1 MVLKKVGL
9 PGSRKRSK
17 AGLDGEHHQVRNAGR
32 LHAYG
37 LKLSPVSNKWTMAHG
52 HLLAMGGICTVDP
65 SVEDDGQVDP
75 RSPVLTI
82 EQYTKT
88 KEKEK
93 LERKLCKI
101 SEEDIKDRSKG
112 DILSKLIAI
121 LQTTWFILQCIAR
134 GQQRLTL
141 TELELVTL
149 ALASLNAITYVFWW
163 HKPLGVQ
170 VPIRIYFEPEAIENV
185 NVEDADAEP
194 GITASYI
201 LSGFGN
207 EVGDVL
213 AGIRDYF
220 RDVNGL
226 FSFLIFFLI
235 ILPLTLIFLVL
246 LFLPLPF
253 SLGIVFLLNILKT
266 KPVTQQEV
274 DDSKLIA
281 AQIVLAL
288 RQLRY
293 KFTSFIARISE
304 MWLRKFLDSGTLSG
318 FYIGWV
324 LVIPI
329 LFVFLLVT
337 TILLLPFFTL
347 LFLVSF
353 IFTAVFGIITTST
366 VTPNS
371 LHVPSF
377 YAPTTKSDKYSRMV
391 VFALFGVIFGGLH
404 CIGWNFTYPTAFEQR
419 LWRASSLA
427 ITAIPLIVA
436 PIDYLLENY
445 KLDKGFLKVIRLTLD
460 LIMTILLFIYVPAR
474 LTLIGQAFALLRKQP
489 QDAFLAVDWNQY
501 IPHLF

>member
-1 MVLKKVGL
+1 
-9 PGSRKRSK
+9 
-17 AGLDGEHHQVRNAGR
+17 
-32 LHAYG
+32 
-37 LKLSPVSNKWTMAHG
+37 MAHG
-52 HLLAMGGICTVDP
+52 HLIVMGGISTVDP
-65 SVEDDGQVDP
+65 SVEDDGQADP

-82 EQYTKT
+82 ERYTKT
-88 KEKEK
+88 KERER
-93 LERKLCKI
+93 LNRKLRKI
-101 SEEDIKDRSKG
+101 SEEDIKDRSKS

-121 LQTTWFILQCIAR
+121 SQTTWFILQCITR
-134 GQQRLTL
+134 GQQKLTL

-170 VPIRIYFEPEAIENV
+170 VPIRIYSETEAVEKV
-185 NVEDADAEP
+185 DVEDANIMP
-194 GITASYI
+194 GITASYLLSKFGDYVGGI
-201 LSGFGN
+201 LTS
-207 EVGDVL
+207 
-213 AGIRDYF
+213 IRDHFKNASNPLAY
-220 RDVNGL
+220 L
-226 FSFLIFFLI
+226 LISLI
-235 ILPLTLIFLVL
+235 PLPLLLVIFILC
-246 LFLPLPF
+246 FPPLPF
-253 SLGIVFLLNILKT
+253 ALGVVFLLNILKT
-266 KPVTQQEV
+266 KPVTQQEL

-281 AQIVLAL
+281 VQIVLAL

-293 KFTSFIARISE
+293 KFTSSIARVSE
-304 MWLRKFLDSGTLSG
+304 MWLRKFLDPSSASG
-318 FYIGWV
+318 FFVGWL
-324 LVIPI
+324 LVIPT

-337 TILLLPFFTL
+337 TIMLFPFFTL

-377 YAPTTKSDKYSRMV
+377 YSPSTKSDKYSRMV

-404 CIGWNFTYPTAFEQR
+404 CIGWNFIYPSVFEQH

-436 PIDYLLENY
+436 PIDYILENY
-445 KLDKGFLKVIRLTLD
+445 KLDKGFLKVVRLTLD

>member
-1 MVLKKVGL
+1 
-9 PGSRKRSK
+9 
-17 AGLDGEHHQVRNAGR
+17 
-32 LHAYG
+32 
-37 LKLSPVSNKWTMAHG
+37 MAHG
-52 HLLAMGGICTVDP
+52 HLVVMGGISTVDP

-75 RSPVLTI
+75 RSPVLTF
-82 EQYTKT
+82 ERYTKT
-88 KEKEK
+88 VKERER
-93 LERKLCKI
+93 LDRKLRKI
-101 SEEDIKDRSKG
+101 SEGDIKDRSKG

-121 LQTTWFILQCIAR
+121 LQTTFILQCIAR

-170 VPIRIYFEPEAIENV
+170 VPIRIYFETEAVENV
-185 NVEDADAEP
+185 DVEDADAEP
-194 GITASYI
+194 GITVSYI
-201 LSGFGN
+201 LSKFGN
-207 EVGDVL
+207 IVGTILAALWDV
-213 AGIRDYF
+213 F
-220 RDVNGL
+220 RDVSDLLTFLNTL
-226 FSFLIFFLI
+226 LFLIV
-235 ILPLTLIFLVL
+235 LPGNLLLLVL

-253 SLGIVFLLNILKT
+253 ALCVVFLLNILKT
-266 KPVTQQEV
+266 KPITQQEL

-293 KFTSFIARISE
+293 RFTSSIARISE
-304 MWLRKFLDSGTLSG
+304 KWLKKFFDSRSESG
-318 FYIGWV
+318 IFVGWL
-324 LVIPI
+324 LVIPF
-329 LFVFLLVT
+329 LFVVLLVT

-353 IFTAVFGIITTST
+353 IFTAVLGIITTST

-377 YAPTTKSDKYSRMV
+377 YSPTTKSDKYSCMV
-391 VFALFGVIFGGLH
+391 VYALFGVIFGGLH
-404 CIGWNFTYPTAFEQR
+404 CIGWNFTFPTAFEQH

-427 ITAIPLIVA
+427 ITVIPLIVA
-436 PIDYLLENY
+436 PIDYILENY
-445 KLDKGFLKVIRLTLD
+445 KLDKGFLKVVRLTLD
-460 LIMTILLFIYVPAR
+460 LIMTILLFIYVLAR

>member
-1 MVLKKVGL
+1 
-9 PGSRKRSK
+9 
-17 AGLDGEHHQVRNAGR
+17 
-32 LHAYG
+32 
-37 LKLSPVSNKWTMAHG
+37 MAHG
-52 HLLAMGGICTVDP
+52 HLVVMGGISTVDP

-75 RSPVLTI
+75 RSPVLTF
-82 EQYTKT
+82 ERYTKT
-88 KEKEK
+88 VKEREK
-93 LERKLCKI
+93 LERKLRKI

-134 GQQRLTL
+134 GQQKLTL

-170 VPIRIYFEPEAIENV
+170 VPIRIYFETEAIENV
-185 NVEDADAEP
+185 DVEDADAEP
-194 GITASYI
+194 GITVSYI
-201 LSGFGN
+201 LSKFGN
-207 EVGDVL
+207 MLGELPAEIWD
-213 AGIRDYF
+213 DF
-220 RDVNGL
+220 RNISDFL
-226 FSFLIFFLI
+226 SYLIFFLFV
-235 ILPLTLIFLVL
+235 LPIYLLLLVL
-246 LFLPLPF
+246 YSLPLPF
-253 SLGIVFLLNILKT
+253 ALCVVFLLNILRM

-288 RQLRY
+288 RQLRF

-304 MWLRKFLDSGTLSG
+304 KWLRKFLSFTSTSGL
-318 FYIGWV
+318 FVGW
-324 LVIPI
+324 LFVIPT

-366 VTPNS
+366 VAPNS

-377 YAPTTKSDKYSRMV
+377 YSPTTKSDKYSRMV
-391 VFALFGVIFGGLH
+391 VFALFGVVFGGLH
-404 CIGWNFTYPTAFEQR
+404 CIGWNFTYPTTFEQH

-427 ITAIPLIVA
+427 ITVIPLIVA
-436 PIDYLLENY
+436 PIDYILENY
-445 KLDKGFLKVIRLTLD
+445 KLDKGSLKVVRLILD
-460 LIMTILLFIYVPAR
+460 LIMTTLLFTYVPAR

>member
-1 MVLKKVGL
+1 
-9 PGSRKRSK
+9 
-17 AGLDGEHHQVRNAGR
+17 
-32 LHAYG
+32 
-37 LKLSPVSNKWTMAHG
+37 MAHG
-52 HLLAMGGICTVDP
+52 HLVVMGGISTVDP

-75 RSPVLTI
+75 RGPVLTI

-88 KEKEK
+88 KEMGR
-93 LERKLCKI
+93 LNRKLRKI
-101 SEEDIKDRSKG
+101 SEEYIKDRSKS

-134 GQQRLTL
+134 GQQKLTL

-170 VPIRIYFEPEAIENV
+170 VPIRIYFEPEAVENV
-185 NVEDADAEP
+185 DVEDADAEP
-194 GITASYI
+194 GITVSYI
-201 LSGFGN
+201 LSKFGN
-207 EVGDVL
+207 MVGRFPAEIQKL
-213 AGIRDYF
+213 F
-220 RDVNGL
+220 REVNGL
-226 FSFLIFFLI
+226 FTFLIFLLIVLPINLIVFL
-235 ILPLTLIFLVL
+235 L
-246 LFLPLPF
+246 LFPPLPF
-253 SLGIVFLLNILKT
+253 ALGIVFLLNILKT
-266 KPVTQQEV
+266 KPVTPQEL

-281 AQIVLAL
+281 ARIVLAL
-288 RQLRY
+288 RKLRF
-293 KFTSFIARISE
+293 KFTSSIARISE
-304 MWLRKFLDSGTLSG
+304 KWIREFFDSGSASG
-318 FYIGWV
+318 FFVGW
-324 LVIPI
+324 LFVIPT
-329 LFVFLLVT
+329 LFVFLLIT

-377 YAPTTKSDKYSRMV
+377 YSPTTKSDKYSRMV

-404 CIGWNFTYPTAFEQR
+404 CIGWNFTYPTTFEQH

-445 KLDKGFLKVIRLTLD
+445 KLDKGFLKVVRLTLD

>member
-1 MVLKKVGL
+1 
-9 PGSRKRSK
+9 
-17 AGLDGEHHQVRNAGR
+17 
-32 LHAYG
+32 
-37 LKLSPVSNKWTMAHG
+37 MAHG
-52 HLLAMGGICTVDP
+52 HLLAMGGIVTVDP

-75 RSPVLTI
+75 RGPVLTI

-88 KEKEK
+88 KERGR
-93 LERKLCKI
+93 LNRKLRKI
-101 SEEDIKDRSKG
+101 SEEYIKDRSKS

-134 GQQRLTL
+134 GQQKLTL

-170 VPIRIYFEPEAIENV
+170 VPIRIYFETVELEKV
-185 NVEDADAEP
+185 DVEDANADP
-194 GITASYI
+194 RVTTSYI
-201 LSGFGN
+201 LSRFWK
-207 EVGDVL
+207 EVRTL
-213 AGIRDYF
+213 LTEIRDEF
-220 RDVNGL
+220 RKANN
-226 FSFLIFFLI
+226 FLSY
-235 ILPLTLIFLVL
+235 LIFLLIVPPLFLVVLVL
-246 LFLPLPF
+246 LLIPLPF
-253 SLGIVFLLNILKT
+253 ALCIVFLLDILRT
-266 KPVTQQEV
+266 KPVTQQEL

-281 AQIVLAL
+281 AQIVLTL

-293 KFTSFIARISE
+293 KFTSSIARISE
-304 MWLRKFLDSGTLSG
+304 KWIRECFDSRSDSGL
-318 FYIGWV
+318 FVGW
-324 LVIPI
+324 LFVIPT

-337 TILLLPFFTL
+337 TIILFPFFTL

-366 VTPNS
+366 VTHNS

-377 YAPTTKSDKYSRMV
+377 YSPTTKSDEYSRMI

-404 CIGWNFTYPTAFEQR
+404 SIGWNFTYPTTFEQH

-427 ITAIPLIVA
+427 ITVIPLIVA
-436 PIDYLLENY
+436 PIDYILENY
-445 KLDKGFLKVIRLTLD
+445 KLDKGFLKVVRLILD
-460 LIMTILLFIYVPAR
+460 LIMTTLLFTYVPAR